1 MLGQRLAEY
10 DKYAAGAAR
19 DAHPDT
25 FTYVPHISEM
35 NTGYLQVLQ
44 WCAAA
49 VAANV

>member
-10 DKYAAGAAR
+10 DKYAAGEAR

-25 FTYVPHISEM
+25 FAYVPHISEM

-44 WCAAA
+44 
-49 VAANV
+49 